1 MSHSSKILIVEDD
14 GIVAED
20 ISESLRRLGYEHTAV
35 AHAAEAALC
44 AALDMKP
51 DLVLMD
57 VKLKGG
63 LDGIQTAERIRKR
76 LRVPIVYLTAN
87 ADPETLQRAKLTEP
101 FGYLLKPY
109 NAQELQSTIEMALFK
124 SQMEERLRESEFWL
138 ASTLRDMG
146 DAVIAT
152 DASEAITFM
161 NPAAEKLT
169 GYAAAEVLGKPLGEI
184 VSICDSE
191 SGDIFICPVSEALRG
206 GRRVDIARDVLLKT
220 PRRGVIAV
228 GDSAAPIRGES
239 GGVIGAVL
247 VLRDMTGRRQME
259 EKLQHSQKME
269 ALGRLAGGVAHDFSN
284 LLNVILGY
292 SARILADS
300 GDKVLRKRVNEI
312 RKAGER
318 AMALTRQLLAVSR
331 KPGFQ
336 PKVFDLRHLA
346 SELHDLLASMM
357 SSRIELKLSL
367 DGEPALIR
375 ADPGQI
381 EQVLMNLVLNG
392 RDAISQAGALTVEV
406 RNVELREP
414 LVSRSTTVLP
424 GHYVLL
430 AVSDT
435 GCGMHADVLGRLFE
449 PFFTTKEKGKGTG
462 LGLTAVYSIVNEC
475 DAGIVVESQP
485 GRGSRFAIYFQRQMQ
500 QETALPGSAESANA

>member
-1 MSHSSKILIVEDD
+1 MSNSSKILIVEDD
-14 GIVAED
+14 GIIAED
-20 ISESLRRLGYEHTAV
+20 ISESLRRLGYQRTAV
-35 AHAAEAALC
+35 AHTADSATCLALE
-44 AALDMKP
+44 MKP

-57 VKLKGG
+57 IKLKGG
-63 LDGIQTAERIRKR
+63 LDGIQAAEQMRKR
-76 LRVPIVYLTAN
+76 MRVPIVYLTAN

-109 NAQELQSTIEMALFK
+109 KAQELQSTIEMALFK
-124 SQMEERLRESEFWL
+124 SQMEERLRESECWL

-152 DASEAITFM
+152 DASETITFI

-169 GYAAAEVLGKPLGEI
+169 GYSSSEVLGKPLGD
-184 VSICDSE
+184 VVTLCDSQN
-191 SGDIFICPVSEALRG
+191 GDRFICPVGEALRG

-220 PRRGVIAV
+220 LRRGVVAV
-228 GDSAAPIRGES
+228 GDSASPIRGET

-247 VLRDMTGRRQME
+247 VLRDMTGRKQME

-292 SARILADS
+292 SARILSDA
-300 GDKVLRKRVNEI
+300 GDKVLRKRANEI
-312 RKAGER
+312 RRAGER
-318 AMALTRQLLAVSR
+318 AMTLTRQLLAVSR
-331 KPGFQ
+331 KPAFQ
-336 PKVFDLRHLA
+336 PNVFDLRYLT
-346 SELHDLLASMM
+346 SELNDLLASMM
-357 SSRIELKLSL
+357 SSRIELKLNLGS
-367 DGEPALIR
+367 EPALIC

-392 RDAISQAGALTVEV
+392 RDAIKQSGVLTVEV
-406 RNVELREP
+406 RNVQLREA
-414 LVSRSTTVLP
+414 LISRCTTVLP
-424 GHYVLL
+424 GDYVLL

-435 GCGMHADVLGRLFE
+435 GCGMDADVLGRIFE

-462 LGLTAVYSIVNEC
+462 LGLTAVYAIVSEC
-475 DAGIVVESQP
+475 DAGIMVESNP
-485 GRGSRFAIYFQRQMQ
+485 GMGSRFTIYFQRQAQ
-500 QETALPGSAESANA
+500 RGSAEGANA

>member
-1 MSHSSKILIVEDD
+1 MTNTSKILIVEDD
-14 GIVAED
+14 GIIAED
-20 ISESLRRLGYEHTAV
+20 ISESLRRLGYERTTV
-35 AHAAEAALC
+35 VHAAESAIRL
-44 AALDMKP
+44 ALDLKP
-51 DLVLMD
+51 DLILMD
-57 VKLKGG
+57 IKLRSD
-63 LDGIQTAERIRKR
+63 LDGIQTAEHIRRRIR
-76 LRVPIVYLTAN
+76 VPVVYLTAN
-87 ADPETLQRAKLTEP
+87 ADPEALQRAKVTEP

-109 NAQELQSTIEMALFK
+109 KAQELQSTIEMALFK

-152 DASEAITFM
+152 DAAEAITFM

-169 GYAAAEVLGKPLGEI
+169 GYKSSEVLGKPLGD
-184 VSICDSE
+184 VVNLCDSE
-191 SGDIFICPVSEALRG
+191 SGDAFTCPVGEALRG

-228 GDSAAPIRGES
+228 GDSASPIRGET

-292 SARILADS
+292 SARILADQ
-300 GDKVLRKRVNEI
+300 GDRVLRKRVNEI

-318 AMALTRQLLAVSR
+318 AMALTRQLLTVSR
-331 KPGFQ
+331 KPAFQ

-367 DGEPALIR
+367 GDQPALIR

-381 EQVLMNLVLNG
+381 EQVLMNLALNG
-392 RDAISQAGALTVEV
+392 RDAISQAGVLSVEV
-406 RNVELREP
+406 RNVELREAMIA
-414 LVSRSTTVLP
+414 RSTTVLP
-424 GHYVLL
+424 GSYVLL

-435 GCGMHADVLGRLFE
+435 GCGMEAEVLERLFE

-462 LGLTAVYSIVNEC
+462 LGLTAVYAIVNEC
-475 DAGIVVESQP
+475 DAGIFVESDP
-485 GRGSRFAIYFQRQMQ
+485 GAGSRFTIYFQRQMQ
-500 QETALPGSAESANA
+500 SESAESANA